1 MGKLGEP
8 RIELIVETYIP
19 ASTSGKHGEVH
30 VRPVAGQ
37 GFSTELL
44 VRCNRGIHRHRP
56 VGTRFLIVAMLTAN
70 KDGKQYFSSHPSWEY
85 TVLDEPDSKSG

>member
-70 KDGKQYFSSHPSWEY
+70 KDGKQYFSSHPSREY